1 MLSIFHE
8 VMKKYFYST
17 FAILFSNKS
26 FAPLFSN
33 KSFAPLFSNKSFA
46 PLFLKVEKVEKVEKL
61 KTGYHNDY
69 SFPYKLRQR
78 N

>member
-1 MLSIFHE
+1 MLSIFNE

-33 KSFAPLFSNKSFA
+33 KGFA
-46 PLFLKVEKVEKVEKL
+46 PLFLKVEKVEKVEKF

-69 SFPYKLRQR
+69 SIPYKLRQR